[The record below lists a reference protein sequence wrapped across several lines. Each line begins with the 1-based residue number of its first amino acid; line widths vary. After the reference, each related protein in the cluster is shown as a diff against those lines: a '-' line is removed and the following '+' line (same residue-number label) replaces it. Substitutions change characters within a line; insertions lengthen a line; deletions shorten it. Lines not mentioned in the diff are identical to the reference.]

1 MQLLWSSTRHGNTS
15 SCWGE
20 LEPLEPHWSQAGAD
34 LGLVYLVTE
43 GVQAADHLRGRTLAA
58 AAEAERALHAR
69 HERRAPVRHLAAPRR
84 QLVLL
89 RGHGAPPRARRQVE
103 AEEEAE
109 LGGGK
114 HDGARAEDPHQLRTL
129 ARDPAAPPR

>member
-1 MQLLWSSTRHGNTS
+1 M
-15 SCWGE
+15 
-20 LEPLEPHWSQAGAD
+20 
-34 LGLVYLVTE
+34 YLVTE

-89 RGHGAPPRARRQVE
+89 RGHGARPRARRQVE
-103 AEEEAE
+103 AEYEAE
-109 LGGGK
+109 LGGGE
-114 HDGARAEDPHQLRTL
+114 HGGARAEAPHQLRTL
-129 ARDPAAPPR
+129 GRGATAAPR